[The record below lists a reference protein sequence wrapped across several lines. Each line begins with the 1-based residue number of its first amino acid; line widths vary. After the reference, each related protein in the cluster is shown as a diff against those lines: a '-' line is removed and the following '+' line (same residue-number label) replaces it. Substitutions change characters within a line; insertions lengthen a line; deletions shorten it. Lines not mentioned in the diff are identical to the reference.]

1 MVNNYRNVRY
11 MMRGYRIL
19 KKSDNLLS
27 IRKLKRILIN
37 SNLKLKS
44 ADLSLNWHFFYFKL
58 NELSVRQYLMYRLG
72 GEKFNSVLLES
83 LGGKKKIAYPLP
95 VEWRMELESQGYQI
109 DKFWA
114 PILWQGYILHMW
126 LFGVYKFFRVFL
138 RNIIGSDGNNYSKS
152 YVFFAGLSSSNIPKN
167 DSEIPQFNIVSWWL
181 KWSRNNREIQTLLHT
196 VPDNL
201 PILIDGIEIK
211 SASHF
216 LPKLKG
222 ISLNAKYF
230 LGASYLISRSF
241 INLLSGSWHNAFM
254 LNQYADLIHAQ
265 LVNPK
270 DIAKQYFFHNS
281 DWIYRPLWTYGV
293 EATGAEVY
301 MYFYSTNCE
310 PLKHNKV
317 VDNEL
322 INLFTG
328 MSWPNYLV
336 WDDDQAQFL
345 LKTLGDKVQYEIV
358 GPIWFSD
365 SDKGVPQIP
374 DNSVMIFDV
383 EPFRAS
389 VYQSYCFDIEYY
401 VSDIA
406 KQFILDIYDV
416 LSSHDLNM
424 VLKRKR
430 DIGNKSSKSYTKILD
445 DLEKQDNF
453 ITVDPGISAFRLIK
467 TNTNLV
473 ISMPYTSTA
482 QIAKS
487 YGLVSIYYDPSGLL
501 LKDDSISHGVPLVS
515 GKDELITW
523 FKNYLNV

>member
-1 MVNNYRNVRY
+1 

-19 KKSDNLLS
+19 KKSSRLPRIRLLTQS
-27 IRKLKRILIN
+27 LIN
-37 SNLKLKS
+37 QQLTHCPNP
-44 ADLSLNWHFFYFKL
+44 FFLIKE
-58 NELSVRQYLMYRLG
+58 NETSVNEIVIRQYLHHRLV
-72 GEKFNSVLLES
+72 GEKLNLILLRS
-83 LGGKKKIAYPLP
+83 LANNHKVVYPLP
-95 VEWRMELESQGYQI
+95 IEWRKKLEEHGFSVGRYRT
-109 DKFWA
+109 A
-114 PILWQGYILHMW
+114 VLWQMYILCMW
-126 LFGVYKFFRVFL
+126 LVGVYRLCKLFVKNL
-138 RNIIGSDGNNYSKS
+138 TIIDDNDYSQD
-152 YVFFAGLSSSNIPKN
+152 YVFFASLSPSNISKN
-167 DSEIPQFNIVSWWL
+167 DVEISQFNIVTWWIQ
-181 KWSRNNREIQTLLHT
+181 WSRNKGQIKSLFHT
-196 VPDNL
+196 VSNRPAFILDN
-201 PILIDGIEIK
+201 IK
-211 SASHF
+211 VQPVPHF

-222 ISLNAKYF
+222 VSLNAKYI
-230 LGASYLISRSF
+230 LRASYITLKAF
-241 INLLSGSWHNAFM
+241 INYIFGSWYNAFM

-270 DIAKQYFFHNS
+270 ELAKEYFFHNS
-281 DWIYRPLWTYGV
+281 DWKYRPLWTYDV
-293 EATGAEVY
+293 ENNGAKVF

-310 PLKHNKV
+310 ALKHKKN
-317 VDNEL
+317 DGSYN
-322 INLFTG
+322 INLYKG
-328 MSWPNYLV
+328 MTWSNYLV
-336 WDDDQAQFL
+336 WDDYQAQFL
-345 LKTLGDKVQYEIV
+345 LKSLDNNAKCEVA

-365 SDKGVPQIP
+365 SEKEVPQIP

-383 EPFRAS
+383 EPFRTS

-430 DIGNKSSKSYTKILD
+430 HIGNKSSKSYTKILD

-453 ITVDPGISAFRLIK
+453 ITVDPEISAFRLIK

-487 YGLVSIYYDPSGLL
+487 YGLLSIYYDPSGLL
-501 LKDDSISHGVPLVS
+501 LKDDSISHGVPLIS

-523 FKNYLNV
+523 FQNYLKV